1 MEDSAW
7 LLSIRFFKGVSPEL
21 QVGFE
26 IAKARVAKEEQPHWD
41 LAATFA
47 LLSTRNVTTS
57 MSYPP
62 IQAQKRGVHPSIL
75 RHGMRQ
81 MDSELNPFAITKHV
95 RWYGFVVLVLSV
107 EICPAL
113 QQKSGNLHTIAC
125 G

>member
-81 MDSELNPFAITKHV
+81 MNTEPNQIVQSQNMLDGRGL
-95 RWYGFVVLVLSV
+95 WYLS
-107 EICPAL
+107 
-113 QQKSGNLHTIAC
+113 
-125 G
+125 

>member
-1 MEDSAW
+1 MEDTACC
-7 LLSIRFFKGVSPEL
+7 LSISFFRRLLPEL

-26 IAKARVAKEEQPHWD
+26 IAKARVALEVQPHCD

-47 LLSTRNVTTS
+47 LLSTRNVTDS

-81 MDSELNPFAITKHV
+81 MNTEPNQIVQSQNMLDGRGL
-95 RWYGFVVLVLSV
+95 WYLS
-107 EICPAL
+107 
-113 QQKSGNLHTIAC
+113 
-125 G
+125 

>member
-7 LLSIRFFKGVSPEL
+7 LLSIRFFRGVLPEL

-26 IAKARVAKEEQPHWD
+26 IAKARVATEEQPHWD

-81 MDSELNPFAITKHV
+81 MNTELNQIV
-95 RWYGFVVLVLSV
+95 QLQNMLDGRGLWYLS
-107 EICPAL
+107 
-113 QQKSGNLHTIAC
+113 
-125 G
+125 